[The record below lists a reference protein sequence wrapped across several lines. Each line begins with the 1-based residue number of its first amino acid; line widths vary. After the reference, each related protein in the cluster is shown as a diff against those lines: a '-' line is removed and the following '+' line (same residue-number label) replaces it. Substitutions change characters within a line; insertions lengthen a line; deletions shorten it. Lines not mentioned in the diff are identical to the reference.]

1 MSMPSE
7 AEIKRALKMPLEQLI
22 KEYPKM
28 SMVFDYVMKHYPD
41 DVDQISNHKM
51 LPGMVF
57 GDYSNTQIEDMIDK
71 LAIFNHWTKYEPKE
85 SL

>member
-1 MSMPSE
+1 
-7 AEIKRALKMPLEQLI
+7 
-22 KEYPKM
+22 
-28 SMVFDYVMKHYPD
+28 MKHYPD